1 MNRIPLKAILF
12 ALVGLVAV
20 GALVTKSPTPTATG
34 SANAHSGACNGS
46 GVTLVIDF
54 GDQNKPTQIFCVDK
68 FLGTSWQL
76 FKATGVLVEGTA
88 EYPESFVCRIQGVPS
103 SNAEDCLGTPD
114 FASGTWVYYVASTQN
129 PLNDWTRS
137 GAGAAMR
144 KPNCGDYEGWRFVRG
159 FAEASNPPRFKAA
172 PFRCE

>member
-88 EYPESFVCRIQGVPS
+88 EYPESFVCQFRVCPLATPRIALALPTLPQAP
-103 SNAEDCLGTPD
+103 
-114 FASGTWVYYVASTQN
+114 
-129 PLNDWTRS
+129 
-137 GAGAAMR
+137 
-144 KPNCGDYEGWRFVRG
+144 G
-159 FAEASNPPRFKAA
+159 FTT
-172 PFRCE
+172 